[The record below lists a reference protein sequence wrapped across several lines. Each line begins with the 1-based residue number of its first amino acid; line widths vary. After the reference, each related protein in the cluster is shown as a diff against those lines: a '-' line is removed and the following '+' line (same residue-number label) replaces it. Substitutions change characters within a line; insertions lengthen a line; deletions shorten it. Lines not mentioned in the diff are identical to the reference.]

1 MRRFLIAATL
11 ALAVPASALAG
22 APTHATIEGPG
33 LDGSVLI
40 PGVGDP
46 NSNTPLGR
54 VLRFSGFFPSVF
66 KQSPDPMLDTQPA
79 DALGPRYT
87 IRYVWP
93 GPHEGVSVIYQHVYP
108 YAKPYPVTYTKP
120 GQPLW
125 GAPSPEAPARPDGQ
139 HTFGGWYVSTGELK
153 LALEAVGLSATPS
166 SSDSGLGSG
175 TPQLIGLVGGIA
187 AAVAALGLALVAHR
201 RKIRPAPTA

>member
-1 MRRFLIAATL
+1 MRRFLIAAVL
-11 ALAVPASALAG
+11 ALAVPTPALAG

-33 LDGSVLI
+33 LDGAVLI

-46 NSNTPLGR
+46 DSNTPLGR
-54 VLRFSGFFPSVF
+54 VLRSSGFFPAVF
-66 KQSPDPMLDTQPA
+66 EQDPDPMLDTQPA
-79 DALGPRYT
+79 VALGPRYT

-93 GPHEGVSVIYQHVYP
+93 GPHVGVSVIYQYVYP
-108 YAKPYPVTYTKP
+108 YAKPNPVTYTKP

-125 GAPSPEAPARPDGQ
+125 GAPSPDASVRPDGQ

-153 LALEAVGLSATPS
+153 RALEAIGLSATPS
-166 SSDSGLGSG
+166 SSDSGFGWG
-175 TPQLIGLVGGIA
+175 TPQLIGLVAGIGA
-187 AAVAALGLALVAHR
+187 ALAALGLTLVAHR